1 MKPAWH
7 LAVKRGDVR
16 TVRDLLAAGTD
27 PDARDR
33 YGQTGLMLAAYA
45 GHRQVVAELV
55 DAGARLD
62 VVAKFGMSAL
72 MMAIV
77 GGQVEVALQLAQAGA
92 DRTIRGTGPPGFA
105 GKTAADLARERGM
118 KVLVAELESAP
129 PRPPAT

>member
-7 LAVKRGDVR
+7 QAVKRGDVR

-45 GHRQVVAELV
+45 GHRKVVEALIE
-55 DAGARLD
+55 AGARLD

-77 GGQVEVALQLAQAGA
+77 GGQVEVARLLAQAGA
-92 DRTIRGTGPPGFA
+92 DRTVRGTGPPGFA

-118 KVLVAELESAP
+118 KVLVSELEQSPPSA
-129 PRPPAT
+129 T

>member
-7 LAVKRGDVR
+7 QAVKRGDVR
-16 TVRDLLAAGTD
+16 TVRTLLAAGTD

-45 GHRQVVAELV
+45 GHGKVVEALLA
-55 DAGARLD
+55 AGARLD

-77 GGQVEVALQLAQAGA
+77 GGQVEVARRLAQAGA
-92 DRTIRGTGPPGFA
+92 DRTIRGTGAPGFA
-105 GKTAADLARERGM
+105 RKTAADLARERGM
-118 KVLVAELESAP
+118 TALAEEIAP
-129 PRPPAT
+129 PVVDEPG

>member
-7 LAVKRGDVR
+7 QAVKRGDVR
-16 TVRDLLAAGTD
+16 TVRDHLAAGTD

-45 GHRQVVAELV
+45 GHRKVVAALI

-77 GGQVEVALQLAQAGA
+77 GGQVEVARQLAQAGA
-92 DRTIRGTGPPGFA
+92 DRSIRGTGAPGFA

-118 KVLVAELESAP
+118 NALVAELEP
-129 PRPPAT
+129 PPGAG